1 MPVLQGRRHGGH
13 RLARVRGRR
22 QRAPPASVRG
32 VREALHDLR
41 ARRAFDAHGGE
52 DQRKPCSLRRRKN
65 PHWLYARIA
74 QTTGSHGVC
83 RAGDQ
88 PHRTAHSRARRARDP
103 EPRDRRNGDARAEED
118 GRRRLHPLRFRI
130 RGFSARGRLPRRDP
144 RGEETRHQARAPY
157 REVMFTAADHGFME
171 QALELAGRGLN
182 TTTPNPRVG
191 CVIVKDG
198 ALVGS
203 GWHEKAGLPHAEVL
217 ALKEAGDRA
226 RGAALYANLEPCSH
240 HGRTPPCVDAIVAS
254 GIKRV
259 VAAMQDPSPKVAG
272 SGFAKLRTAGITV
285 EHGLKEDE
293 ARELNIGFVSRM
305 TRGRPWMRMKIAASL
320 DGRTALANGKS
331 QWITGEAARQDGH
344 RWRARACALLTGFGT
359 VRDDDPQLN
368 VRGVDTPRQ
377 PLKIVVDSK
386 FETSP
391 SARLLEEGKTLV
403 VGAVN
408 DARRIASLKK
418 AGAEVVIIPND
429 GGKVEL
435 FKLMEELA
443 RRELNEIH
451 VEAGAKLNGS
461 LLRAGVVDELLVY
474 LAPSVIGDSG
484 RGMFHLPEITEL
496 SRASALKIREAE
508 RIGPDLRILA
518 RI

>member
-1 MPVLQGRRHGGH
+1 ML
-13 RLARVRGRR
+13 
-22 QRAPPASVRG
+22 
-32 VREALHDLR
+32 
-41 ARRAFDAHGGE
+41 
-52 DQRKPCSLRRRKN
+52 
-65 PHWLYARIA
+65 
-74 QTTGSHGVC
+74 
-83 RAGDQ
+83 
-88 PHRTAHSRARRARDP
+88 
-103 EPRDRRNGDARAEED
+103 
-118 GRRRLHPLRFRI
+118 
-130 RGFSARGRLPRRDP
+130 
-144 RGEETRHQARAPY
+144 
-157 REVMFTAADHGFME
+157 TAADHEFME
-171 QALELAGRGLN
+171 QALELAGRGLY

-198 ALVGS
+198 VLVGS

-226 RGAALYANLEPCSH
+226 QGAALYVDLEPCSH

-259 VAAMQDPSPKVAG
+259 VAAMQDPNPKVAG

-305 TRGRPWMRMKIAASL
+305 ARGRPWMRMKIAASL

-331 QWITGEAARQDGH
+331 QWITGEAARLDGH
-344 RWRARACALLTGFGT
+344 RWRARACAVLTGFGT

-391 SARLLEEGKTLV
+391 SARLLKQGKTLV

-408 DARRIASLKK
+408 DAKRIASLRE
-418 AGAEVVIIPND
+418 AGAEVVIIPNEH
-429 GGKVEL
+429 GKVEL

-451 VEAGAKLNGS
+451 VEAGTKLNGS
-461 LLRAGVVDELLVY
+461 LLQAGVVDELLVY

-496 SRASALKIREAE
+496 SQASALKIREVE
-508 RIGPDLRILA
+508 RIGADLRILA